1 MFILRELANN
11 GLKNNDKTS
20 DKISINQGK
29 DTYKKQVC
37 NKQWINRLQ
46 KCFRKGA

>member
-20 DKISINQGK
+20 DKISINRGK
-29 DTYKKQVC
+29 DTYRKQVC
-37 NKQWINRLQ
+37 NKQWISWLQNRL
-46 KCFRKGA
+46 RI

>member
-1 MFILRELANN
+1 MFILSEFANN
-11 GLKNNDKTS
+11 DLKNNDKAS

-37 NKQWINRLQ
+37 NKQ
-46 KCFRKGA
+46 